1 MADAGLRGND
11 TAAAIR
17 RPFPGDRL
25 EAWSGPSA
33 DARAPQD
40 RGRGEAAHMFSRGDG
55 APFRRL
61 LDLLLTLKGPNPSID
76 IRWA

>member
-1 MADAGLRGND
+1 
-11 TAAAIR
+11 
-17 RPFPGDRL
+17 
-25 EAWSGPSA
+25 
-33 DARAPQD
+33 
-40 RGRGEAAHMFSRGDG
+40 MFSRGDG

>member
-11 TAAAIR
+11 R
-17 RPFPGDRL
+17 RPRSGAHSR
-25 EAWSGPSA
+25 AIGSRRWSGPSA
-33 DARAPQD
+33 DSRAPQD
-40 RGRGEAAHMFSRGDG
+40 RGPGEAAHMFSRGDG
-55 APFRRL
+55 ARFRRL